1 MTHDPQWSDPP
12 PLASKLLRA
21 CCRPARRE
29 EIEGDLFELYA
40 RRVVRSGVAAA
51 RRRYWRDVL
60 DVCVRQLC
68 LRLLRGLR
76 RPAWS
81 GALRLYPLRIIA
93 SLVSCAA
100 LLAVPASAHP
110 WAIVATTVLFV
121 MQGVIEILVY
131 IFAIRGMVTRRRAR
145 RAPRDG

>member
-1 MTHDPQWSDPP
+1 
-12 PLASKLLRA
+12 
-21 CCRPARRE
+21 
-29 EIEGDLFELYA
+29 
-40 RRVVRSGVAAA
+40 V
-51 RRRYWRDVL
+51 
-60 DVCVRQLC
+60 
-68 LRLLRGLR
+68 
-76 RPAWS
+76 
-81 GALRLYPLRIIA
+81 YPLRIIA
-93 SLVSCAA
+93 ALVSCAA